1 MFYHAF
7 AGFDGPDHTEMV
19 GQTWVVGSRIDNLH
33 LAHLWAWVPPRF
45 GRRGHG
51 AALVAYAEQHLREI
65 GRRTAVSQT
74 WIGDGDG
81 GYRPFAERQGYSLA
95 QTQVE
100 RRQPLPMDE
109 ATLARLEAEA
119 ARHSEGY
126 TLRTVLGPIPD
137 DLVPGFLTLYNLMN
151 VEMPTGDI
159 ELEEGRRTPEVQAQ
173 QEDEL
178 REQGRTRLT
187 VLAYSPAG
195 EAVAYSNVV
204 TGSTGN
210 GGSDD
215 PGIDQWATIV
225 RPDHRG
231 HRLGAGREVRPD
243 PCGAGALPRGGVRPH
258 PERRDQRPHGRGS
271 TRPSASR
278 STRSRAS
285 SRSTWTS
292 PAPQRRPELGARGGD
307 VVRRDVLLHQGEGL
321 LGEQHERGDS
331 GHRPCQD
338 PADPRLETRRRDPGA
353 DGTRRRATCGT
364 GAARTCG

>member
-1 MFYHAF
+1 MSLTIRPVDPWDVHEMDVLQEQYVEAQRAEMPDARVYSRADSVALLRRTEGGVFYHAF

-81 GYRPFAERQGYSLA
+81 GYRPFAERLGYSLA

-119 ARHSEGY
+119 AGHSEGY
-126 TLRTVLGPIPD
+126 TLHTVLGPIPG

-159 ELEEGRRTPEVQAQ
+159 ELEEGRRTAEVQAQ

-187 VLAYSPAG
+187 VLAYSPGG

-204 TGSTGN
+204 TGASD
-210 GGSDD
+210 SDD

-231 HRLGAGREVRPD
+231 HRLGLAVKCALTRAVQEHFPEAAYVRTQNAETNAPMV
-243 PCGAGALPRGGVRPH
+243 AINEALGFEIHSV
-258 PERRDQRPHGRGS
+258 E
-271 TRPSASR
+271 
-278 STRSRAS
+278 
-285 SRSTWTS
+285 
-292 PAPQRRPELGARGGD
+292 
-307 VVRRDVLLHQGEGL
+307 GEFQKHL
-321 LGEQHERGDS
+321 
-331 GHRPCQD
+331 
-338 PADPRLETRRRDPGA
+338 A
-353 DGTRRRATCGT
+353 
-364 GAARTCG
+364 